1 MDAERIYQAFLS
13 DARLD
18 AASRNE
24 LISIQNDPDEIFDR
38 FRCDLEFGTGGLRG
52 VLGAGINRM
61 NRYVVRRA
69 SLGLARYLL
78 AQGGDAAE
86 KGVAIAYDS
95 RHGSQEFAR
104 ESALV
109 LAQSGLRVYLFD
121 GLRPTPELSFAVR
134 RLGAAAGIVI
144 TASHNPKQYNGYK
157 VYGPDGGQIT
167 LETAQS
173 VLAEMEKIDMLGV
186 PLMDEAA
193 ARAQGLLRDLGAGMD
208 EEYLSY
214 VLSLRPDPEIAQRTE
229 RPFSIV
235 YTPLH
240 GAGTRLVP
248 QALSRACYRQ
258 LRVVPQQ
265 QIPDGEFPTV
275 QSPNPENPEAFALAR
290 ELARSEKA
298 DLILATDPDCDRLG
312 VMAPKDGDYAPLTGN
327 QMGCLMLDY
336 MLSKPHADNA
346 YIVKT
351 IVTTQMA
358 NAIAADQGIPCF
370 EVLTGFKFIGETIE
384 RMRQAGNPNFLLGFE
399 ESYGYL
405 TGTEIRDKDGVIASL
420 LAAETALHWAEKG
433 MSLWDGL
440 EALYQKYGYFLEE
453 LISITLPGAAGFD
466 QIARSLSGL
475 REAPPREIG
484 GYGVQAVADYKMGLM
499 MTAQG
504 SRPTGL
510 PQSNVLRYA
519 LSEGGWLCVRPSG
532 TEPKLK
538 IYFGVAQNSRAQAEQ
553 ALARLR
559 EWARGLCE

>member
-95 RHGSQEFAR
+95 RHGSREFAR

-208 EEYLSY
+208 GEYLSY

-248 QALSRACYRQ
+248 QALGRAGYRQ
-258 LRVVPQQ
+258 LRVVPRQ

-336 MLSKPHADNA
+336 MLSKPHAHNA

-466 QIARSLSGL
+466 KIARTLSGL

-484 GYGVQAVADYKMGLM
+484 GYGVQAVADYKMGLI

>member
-86 KGVAIAYDS
+86 KGVTIAYDS
-95 RHGSQEFAR
+95 RHGSREFAR

-208 EEYLSY
+208 GEYLSY

-248 QALSRACYRQ
+248 QALGRAGYRQ

-336 MLSKPHADNA
+336 MLSKPHAHNA

-466 QIARSLSGL
+466 KIARTLSGL

-484 GYGVQAVADYKMGLM
+484 GYGVQAVADYKMGLI

>member
-52 VLGAGINRM
+52 VRGAGINRM

-95 RHGSQEFAR
+95 RHGSREFAR

-208 EEYLSY
+208 GEYLSY

-248 QALSRACYRQ
+248 QALGRAGYRQ
-258 LRVVPQQ
+258 VRVVPQQ

-336 MLSKPHADNA
+336 MLSKPHAHNA

-466 QIARSLSGL
+466 KIARTLSGL

-484 GYGVQAVADYKMGLM
+484 GYGVQAVADYKMGLI

>member
-95 RHGSQEFAR
+95 RHGSREFAR

-208 EEYLSY
+208 GEYLSY

-248 QALSRACYRQ
+248 QALGRAGYRQ
-258 LRVVPQQ
+258 VRVVPQQ

-336 MLSKPHADNA
+336 MLSKPHAHNA

-466 QIARSLSGL
+466 KIARTLSGL

-484 GYGVQAVADYKMGLM
+484 GYGVQAVADYKMGLI

>member
-78 AQGGDAAE
+78 AQGVDAAE

-95 RHGSQEFAR
+95 RHGSREFAR

-208 EEYLSY
+208 GEYLSY

-248 QALSRACYRQ
+248 QALGRAGYRQ
-258 LRVVPQQ
+258 VRVVPQQ

-466 QIARSLSGL
+466 KIARTLSGL

-484 GYGVQAVADYKMGLM
+484 GYGVQAVADYKMGLI

>member
-186 PLMDEAA
+186 PLMEAAA

-214 VLSLRPDPEIAQRTE
+214 VLSLRPDPQIAHRTE

-248 QALSRACYRQ
+248 QALSRAGYRQ
-258 LRVVPQQ
+258 VRVVPQQ

-290 ELARSEKA
+290 ELARREKA

-466 QIARSLSGL
+466 KIARTLSGL

-510 PQSNVLRYA
+510 PQSNVLRYT

>member
-208 EEYLSY
+208 GEYLSY

-248 QALSRACYRQ
+248 QALGRAGYRQ
-258 LRVVPQQ
+258 LRVVPRQ

-466 QIARSLSGL
+466 KIARTLSGL

-484 GYGVQAVADYKMGLM
+484 GYGVQAVADYKMGLI

>member
-208 EEYLSY
+208 GEYLSY

-248 QALSRACYRQ
+248 QALGRAGYRQ
-258 LRVVPQQ
+258 VRVVPQQ

-336 MLSKPHADNA
+336 MLSKPHAHNA

-466 QIARSLSGL
+466 KIARTLSGL

-484 GYGVQAVADYKMGLM
+484 GYGVQAVADYKMGLI

>member
-208 EEYLSY
+208 GEYLSY

-248 QALSRACYRQ
+248 QALSRAGYRQ
-258 LRVVPQQ
+258 LRVVPRQ

-290 ELARSEKA
+290 ELARREKA

-466 QIARSLSGL
+466 KIARTLSGL

-484 GYGVQAVADYKMGLM
+484 GYGVQAVADYKMGLI

>member
-95 RHGSQEFAR
+95 RHGSREFAR

-208 EEYLSY
+208 GEYLSY

-248 QALSRACYRQ
+248 QALGRAGYRQ
-258 LRVVPQQ
+258 VRVVPQQ

-290 ELARSEKA
+290 ELARREKA

-336 MLSKPHADNA
+336 MLSKPHAHNA

-466 QIARSLSGL
+466 KIARTLSGL

-484 GYGVQAVADYKMGLM
+484 GYGVQAVADYKMGLI

>member
-208 EEYLSY
+208 GEYLSY

-248 QALSRACYRQ
+248 QALGRAGYRQ

-290 ELARSEKA
+290 ELARREKA

-466 QIARSLSGL
+466 KIARTLSGL

-484 GYGVQAVADYKMGLM
+484 GYGVQAVADYKMGLI